1 MGHNPNTGTIDISKI
16 EVIVHSSDTVI
27 SGFMVRSLVAIGYQ
41 KSEICQDVETT
52 FEAIDRIL
60 PNLVI
65 IIVNAGNPTEWEDAY
80 QINKKRAVNNQ
91 RTPKVLGLIKPSAD
105 DLLKAKKD
113 GFFDI
118 IALPMPSGALA
129 GRIETVISRLN

>member
-27 SGFMVRSLVAIGYQ
+27 SGFMVRSLVAIGCQ
-41 KSEICQDVETT
+41 KSEACHNVETT

-105 DLLKAKKD
+105 DLLKAKNM